1 MAHGYQKQK
10 NFSRHQRT
18 HTELFQKRNTALFL
32 DFDGTLAEIADHY
45 KNATILKESKK
56 LLKAIASTPECLVAI
71 VSGRALSDVKKRV
84 GLKNIVYA
92 GNHGLEIEGAGIKY
106 TTFVKPS
113 IKNLLKKILHD
124 LAGKI
129 GSIPGILLE
138 DKTLTLSIHFRKV
151 KKQDMLIFQKL
162 LRETM
167 APYLKAKRVTMLG
180 GKKVFEI
187 KPVVDWDKGKAVMWL
202 LERFSQNKYEKKIYP
217 VFIGDDVTDETAF
230 KALKGKGLCIRVGK
244 NETSSAPY
252 YLRNTE
258 QVAKFLRIVLNSR
271 TRHHQN

>member
-1 MAHGYQKQK
+1 MKDFFKTHPNYRNIFQGQKIM
-10 NFSRHQRT
+10 
-18 HTELFQKRNTALFL
+18 LFL

-92 GNHGLEIEGAGIKY
+92 GNHGLEIEGTGIKY

-162 LRETM
+162 LLETM

-202 LERFSQNKYEKKIYP
+202 LKHFSKNKYEKKIYP

-244 NETSSAPY
+244 SATSAAPY

-258 QVAKFLRIVLNSR
+258 QVAKFLRTVLKGSAS
-271 TRHHQN
+271 